1 MLAARIRVFT
11 LDPGGAATLQM
22 RIRRNH
28 NLGVEEARK
37 RADRIAADLKDQFSA
52 RAEWHGNE
60 LHVEGSGVT
69 GLLHVDETH
78 FELEVKLSFALKLM
92 EGPIRSVI
100 EKTID
105 EELA

>member
-1 MLAARIRVFT
+1 VFT
-11 LDPGGAATLQM
+11 LEKAPQEPM

-28 NLGVEEARK
+28 NLGIEEARK
-37 RADRIAADLKDQFSA
+37 RADRIADDLKQQFSVTK
-52 RAEWHGNE
+52 RW
-60 LHVEGSGVT
+60 EGDSLMVKGRGVSGH
-69 GLLHVDETH
+69 LDVDDTH
-78 FELEVKLSFALKLM
+78 FELNVSLSFALKLM

>member
-1 MLAARIRVFT
+1 
-11 LDPGGAATLQM
+11 M

-28 NLGVEEARK
+28 NLGIEEART
-37 RADRIAADLKDQFSA
+37 RADRIADDLKEQFSVTKH
-52 RAEWHGNE
+52 WQGDS
-60 LHVEGSGVT
+60 LIVKGKGVSGH
-69 GLLHVDETH
+69 LDVDDTH
-78 FELEVKLSFALKLM
+78 FELNVTLGFALKLM

>member
-1 MLAARIRVFT
+1 
-11 LDPGGAATLQM
+11 M

-28 NLGVEEARK
+28 NLGIKEARN
-37 RADRIAADLKDQFSA
+37 RADRIADDLKQQFSITKQ
-52 RAEWHGNE
+52 WQGDS
-60 LHVEGSGVT
+60 LLVEGHGVSGH
-69 GLLHVDETH
+69 LDVDDTH
-78 FELEVKLSFALKLM
+78 FELNVSLSFALKLM

>member
-1 MLAARIRVFT
+1 
-11 LDPGGAATLQM
+11 M

-28 NLGVEEARK
+28 HLGLEEARK
-37 RADRIAADLKDQFSA
+37 RADRIAGDLTEQFSA
-52 RAEWHGNE
+52 RSHWQGDV

-69 GLLHVDETH
+69 GQLHVDETH
-78 FELEVKLSFALKLM
+78 FELNVKLSFALKLM